1 MLLKENEAL
10 EREMAAAVLDQ
21 AIAREKLARESDQKI
36 DEMKVKVE
44 KLTAELEVTQ
54 FELERS
60 RESAS
65 TRKNVIEGLGERVA
79 GLKQEHSALV
89 VLYDDE
95 TALNRRSHE
104 VVLGLNEMLLNFMTG
119 KMRVGAVVLDTKPK
133 Q

>member
-21 AIAREKLARESDQKI
+21 AIAREQLARESDQKI

-60 RESAS
+60 RDSAS
-65 TRKNVIEGLGERVA
+65 TRKNVIEGLGKRVEVLTEER
-79 GLKQEHSALV
+79 SALEE
-89 VLYDDE
+89 LYDNE
-95 TALNRRSHE
+95 IAFNRRGHE
-104 VVLGLNEMLLNFMTG
+104 VLLGLNEMLLNFMTG
-119 KMRVGAVVLDTKPK
+119 TLRVGAVVLDTKPK